1 MRNYRDKDY
10 LESKEGFMFCVVGSV
25 HPEDRLISYL
35 KYIPSED
42 GKWRGEE
49 KNYKRIM
56 RRYTM
61 SNLKNTIQFLEDY
74 PKYILDSS
82 SLDVKISAVPISEI
96 KTHHKPEEKLEQIS
110 EMENPDSLQQK
121 SLDLAHAISEKSKV
135 SLESIGVTGS
145 ILLDIHQ
152 PFSDIDLVVY
162 GGENSRKVR
171 KAINDLYKEEDNHF
185 DRFDS
190 EEISEWCTEKSSQF
204 PISPEEAKIIYER
217 KWGRGIF
224 KNKMFSIYPIKKDRE
239 VSINY
244 GDRIYHSE
252 GLVKIRAIVSDT
264 TESLYIPSIYGLENV
279 DVIEG
284 EETYDIESVG
294 SYEGFYR
301 DIAREG
307 EEIEVYGKLE
317 KVIDK
322 KKGGDFHQVLVGS
335 FEASGED
342 YIKPVSP

>member
-1 MRNYRDKDY
+1 MRKFRDKDY
-10 LESKEGFMFCVVGSV
+10 LESKEGFLFCVVGSV

-42 GKWRGEE
+42 GKWKGEE
-49 KNYKRIM
+49 KNYERIM

-74 PKYILDSS
+74 PRYIFDSS
-82 SLDVKISAVPISEI
+82 SLDVKISAVPVSEI
-96 KTHHKPEEKLEQIS
+96 KTHLKPEEKLEKIS

-121 SLDLAHAISEKSKV
+121 SLDLALAISEKSNV

-152 PFSDIDLVVY
+152 SFSDIDLVVY

-171 KAINDLYKEEDNHF
+171 KALNDLYRESDNYF

-190 EEISEWCTEKSSQF
+190 EEISEWCTEKSNQF
-204 PISPEEAKIIYER
+204 PISPEEARIIYER

-224 KNKMFSIYPIKKDRE
+224 RNKMFSIYPIKKDSE
-239 VSINY
+239 VSIDY
-244 GDRIYHSE
+244 GDRTYQSK

-264 TESLYIPSIYGLENV
+264 TESFYIPSIYGLDNV
-279 DVIEG
+279 KIIEG
-284 EETYDIESVG
+284 KETGDIWAVE

-301 DIAREG
+301 DIVREG

-317 KVIDK
+317 KVSDK
-322 KKGGDFHQVLVGS
+322 KRGKEFNQVLVGS
-335 FEASGED
+335 FEAGGED
-342 YIKPVSP
+342 YIKPVAP